1 MTMTTLTQPLRAPAA
16 PQRAWYREPYMWLVL
31 GLPLV
36 AVMGS
41 ITAAVIAVKVMGND
55 PLLDRTPAPVITLDA
70 ELLDKL
76 TPEQRIAL
84 EMSLSPARTVRN
96 HAASPELPK
105 D

>member
-1 MTMTTLTQPLRAPAA
+1 MSTLTQPLRSPST
-16 PQRAWYREPYMWLVL
+16 PRRAWYREPYMWLVL

-36 AVMGS
+36 AVVGS
-41 ITAAVIAVKVMGND
+41 LSTAVIAVKVMGND

-70 ELLDKL
+70 ELLNKL
-76 TPEQRIAL
+76 TPEQRTAL
-84 EMSLSPARTVRN
+84 EMSLSPARTARN